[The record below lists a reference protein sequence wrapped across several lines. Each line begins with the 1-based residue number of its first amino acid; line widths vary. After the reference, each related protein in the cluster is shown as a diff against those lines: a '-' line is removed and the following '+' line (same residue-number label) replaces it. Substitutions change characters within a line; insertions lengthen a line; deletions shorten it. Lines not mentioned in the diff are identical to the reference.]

1 MSDIQNNKGSISG
14 NIASAGSVNGGEI
27 TPKGSIKGG
36 AISRNQGGTN
46 DYNPLLNKPQVN
58 GEELVGNKTS
68 DDLHIKQEY
77 NYEEVGAVGAENQ
90 IAMEEID
97 RLFNAVFGVGLG

>member
-1 MSDIQNNKGSISG
+1 MSEIQNNSGSISG
-14 NIASAGSVNGGEI
+14 NITSESVVNGGALHP
-27 TPKGSIKGG
+27 TKSVQGG
-36 AISRNQGGTN
+36 AISRNQGGIN
-46 DYNPLLNKPQVN
+46 DYNPLRNKPQIN
-58 GEELVGNKTS
+58 GEELIGNKTS

-77 NYEEVGAVGAENQ
+77 TYEEVGAVGVENQ